1 MTPSH
6 LLGSALLERLP
17 LPNGVRDLEFVPRC
31 DLGDDKE
38 MMIVRL
44 DDGRRVAE
52 VIDLEDCK
60 SVIYIHDY
68 EARGLLAFL
77 AKKPVLSLDSRRVEG
92 KRRLAFSRA
101 ISNHPPE
108 SNMKETS

>member
-60 SVIYIHDY
+60 SVIYIHYY

-77 AKKPVLSLDSRRVEG
+77 LFNRSFPVVNPLSQRVAAA
-92 KRRLAFSRA
+92 LAR
-101 ISNHPPE
+101 
-108 SNMKETS
+108 